1 MNFMELPAK
10 SSKIGRFA
18 AKTGGFFFLL
28 GRTGAYGLNVL
39 RSFLCVTGWPRLC
52 PRKFA
57 DRPVA
62 APLQTAPPQAR
73 TFTARTPAGPHP
85 RRPQPHSPHLRRPAR
100 SRAAPSQPAHSRPAP
115 LAGRT
120 SAARTLTGRTLAG
133 RNLGGPHPCGPH
145 LRRPA
150 LSHPSHSQPAP
161 LHAATS
167 DARTQ
172 KYRRTHAAP
181 KYTSDNR
188 RPGMSAIGKGRGR
201 RPQSIPMQACVFYG
215 RRTKFITHSHTAGT
229 GLARAGPPAWLRRTF
244 PRAH

>member
-1 MNFMELPAK
+1 M
-10 SSKIGRFA
+10 
-18 AKTGGFFFLL
+18 L

-62 APLQTAPPQAR
+62 APL
-73 TFTARTPAGPHP
+73 
-85 RRPQPHSPHLRRPAR
+85 
-100 SRAAPSQPAHSRPAP
+100 RAAPSQPAPLRAAP
-115 LAGRT
+115 SQART
-120 SAARTLTGRTLAG
+120 LAARTLAARTLAG
-133 RNLGGPHPCGPH
+133 RTLATRTFAGPHTHGPHLHSPHSLSPYPLSPHLRGPHLRSPH

-167 DARTQ
+167 EARTQ

>member
-1 MNFMELPAK
+1 MELPAK

-18 AKTGGFFFLL
+18 AKTGGFFVVL

-62 APLQTAPPQAR
+62 APLRAAPSQPAPPQAR
-73 TFTARTPAGPHP
+73 TFTARTF
-85 RRPQPHSPHLRRPAR
+85 
-100 SRAAPSQPAHSRPAP
+100 
-115 LAGRT
+115 T
-120 SAARTLTGRTLAG
+120 G
-133 RNLGGPHPCGPH
+133 RNLGGPHPCGPHLRSPH

-167 DARTQ
+167 EARTQ

>member
-1 MNFMELPAK
+1 MELPAK

-18 AKTGGFFFLL
+18 AKTGGFFVVL

-62 APLQTAPPQAR
+62 APLQTAHSRPIPSQA
-73 TFTARTPAGPHP
+73 AL
-85 RRPQPHSPHLRRPAR
+85 SRPAH
-100 SRAAPSQPAHSRPAP
+100 SQPIPSQPAPLQTAP
-115 LAGRT
+115 
-120 SAARTLTGRTLAG
+120 SQARTLTGRTFA
-133 RNLGGPHPCGPH
+133 GPHTHGPHLHSPHSLSPYPLSPHLRGPHLRSPH

-167 DARTQ
+167 EARTQ

>member
-1 MNFMELPAK
+1 M
-10 SSKIGRFA
+10 
-18 AKTGGFFFLL
+18 L

-62 APLQTAPPQAR
+62 APLQTAP
-73 TFTARTPAGPHP
+73 
-85 RRPQPHSPHLRRPAR
+85 
-100 SRAAPSQPAHSRPAP
+100 SQ
-115 LAGRT
+115 
-120 SAARTLTGRTLAG
+120 ARTLTGRTFA
-133 RNLGGPHPCGPH
+133 GPHTHGPHLHSPHSLSPYPLSPHLRGPHLRSPH

-167 DARTQ
+167 EARTQ

>member
-18 AKTGGFFFLL
+18 AKTGGFFVVL

-62 APLQTAPPQAR
+62 APLRAAPPQA
-73 TFTARTPAGPHP
+73 P
-85 RRPQPHSPHLRRPAR
+85 
-100 SRAAPSQPAHSRPAP
+100 PSQPAHS
-115 LAGRT
+115 
-120 SAARTLTGRTLAG
+120 
-133 RNLGGPHPCGPH
+133 
-145 LRRPA
+145 
-150 LSHPSHSQPAP
+150 QPAP
-161 LHAATS
+161 LQ
-167 DARTQ
+167 ARTQ

-215 RRTKFITHSHTAGT
+215 RRTKIITHSHTAGT

>member
-1 MNFMELPAK
+1 M
-10 SSKIGRFA
+10 
-18 AKTGGFFFLL
+18 L

-62 APLQTAPPQAR
+62 APL
-73 TFTARTPAGPHP
+73 
-85 RRPQPHSPHLRRPAR
+85 
-100 SRAAPSQPAHSRPAP
+100 RAAPSQPPPSQAAPSQPPPSQPPPSQAAHSQTRI

-120 SAARTLTGRTLAG
+120 SAGRTLAG
-133 RNLGGPHPCGPH
+133 RTSTARTLAGRTLADPHPCGPH

-150 LSHPSHSQPAP
+150 PPQPA
-161 LHAATS
+161 LSQTRTLAGRTS
-167 DARTQ
+167 AARTQ

-181 KYTSDNR
+181 KYTSGNR
-188 RPGMSAIGKGRGR
+188 WPGMSAIGKGRGR

>member
-1 MNFMELPAK
+1 M
-10 SSKIGRFA
+10 
-18 AKTGGFFFLL
+18 L

-62 APLQTAPPQAR
+62 APLQTAHSRPIPSQA
-73 TFTARTPAGPHP
+73 AL
-85 RRPQPHSPHLRRPAR
+85 SRPAHSQAAHSQPAL
-100 SRAAPSQPAHSRPAP
+100 SRPVPSQPAHSRLAHSQPIPSQPAP
-115 LAGRT
+115 LQTAPSQPGPL
-120 SAARTLTGRTLAG
+120 AARTFA
-133 RNLGGPHPCGPH
+133 GPHTHGPHLHSPHSLSPYPLSPHLRGPHLRSPH

-167 DARTQ
+167 EARTQ

>member
-1 MNFMELPAK
+1 M
-10 SSKIGRFA
+10 
-18 AKTGGFFFLL
+18 L

-62 APLQTAPPQAR
+62 APLQTAHSRPIPSQAALSRPAHSQPIPSQPAPLQTAPSQAR
-73 TFTARTPAGPHP
+73 TLPGRTFAGPHTHG
-85 RRPQPHSPHLRRPAR
+85 PHLHSPHSLSPYPLSPHLR
-100 SRAAPSQPAHSRPAP
+100 
-115 LAGRT
+115 
-120 SAARTLTGRTLAG
+120 
-133 RNLGGPHPCGPH
+133 GPHLRSPH

-167 DARTQ
+167 EARTQ

-201 RPQSIPMQACVFYG
+201 RPQSIPMQACVFSG
-215 RRTKFITHSHTAGT
+215 RRTKLITHSHTAGT

>member
-1 MNFMELPAK
+1 MEFPAK

-18 AKTGGFFFLL
+18 AKTGGFFVVL

-62 APLQTAPPQAR
+62 APLQTA
-73 TFTARTPAGPHP
+73 
-85 RRPQPHSPHLRRPAR
+85 
-100 SRAAPSQPAHSRPAP
+100 HSRPIP
-115 LAGRT
+115 
-120 SAARTLTGRTLAG
+120 SQARTLTGRTLSA
-133 RNLGGPHPCGPH
+133 RTLA
-145 LRRPA
+145 RRT
-150 LSHPSHSQPAP
+150 LS
-161 LHAATS
+161 
-167 DARTQ
+167 ARTQ